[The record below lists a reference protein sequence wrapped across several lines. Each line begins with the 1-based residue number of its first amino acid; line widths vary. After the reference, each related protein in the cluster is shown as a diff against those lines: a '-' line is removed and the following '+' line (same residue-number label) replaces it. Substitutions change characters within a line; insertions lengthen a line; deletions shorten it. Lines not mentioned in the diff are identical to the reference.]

1 MSQFFYIHPENP
13 QVRLINQAVEI
24 LRNGGGIVYPT
35 DSGYALGCMIGDKHA
50 MDRIVAIRKLP
61 EGHNFTLVCSDLSE
75 LSNYAQVSNS
85 AYRLIKNNTPGRY
98 TFILTATKE
107 LPRRLMTSKRKTI
120 GIRVPDNQIA
130 LDLLNALGEPIL
142 SCSLMLPGEDHITQA
157 DPEEI
162 RDRLEHQVELIIHGG
177 YLGQEP
183 TTVVDLTEDTPIVL
197 RQGSGPTSPFIA

>member
-24 LRNGGGIVYPT
+24 LQKGGVIVYPT
-35 DSGYALGCMIGDKHA
+35 DSGYALGCMMGDKHA

-75 LSNYAQVSNS
+75 LSTYARVNNT

-120 GIRVPDNQIA
+120 GLRVPDNKIA
-130 LDLLNALGEPIL
+130 LDLLSALGEPIL
-142 SCSLMLPGEDHITQA
+142 SCSLMLPNEEHTTQS

-162 RDRLEHQVELIIHGG
+162 RDRLEHQVDLIIHGG
-177 YLGQEP
+177 YLGQES
-183 TTVVDLTEDTPIVL
+183 TTVVDLTEESPVIL
-197 RQGSGPTSPFIA
+197 REGSGSTAPFI

>member
-24 LRNGGGIVYPT
+24 LRNGGVIVYPT

-50 MDRIVAIRKLP
+50 MGRIVHIRQLP

-75 LSNYAQVSNS
+75 LSTYSLVTNS

-130 LDLLNALGEPIL
+130 LDLLKALGEPIL
-142 SCSLMLPGEDHITQA
+142 SCSLMLPNEEHLTQS

-162 RDRLEHQVELIIHGG
+162 RDRLEHKVDLIIHGG
-177 YLGQEP
+177 YLGQES
-183 TTVVDLTEDTPIVL
+183 TTVVDLTGDTPAIL
-197 RQGSGPTSPFIA
+197 REGSGAVTPFI

>member
-24 LRNGGGIVYPT
+24 LRAGGVIVYPT

-50 MDRIVAIRKLP
+50 MDRIVQIRQLP

-75 LSNYAQVSNS
+75 LSTYSLVNNM

-130 LDLLNALGEPIL
+130 LALLNALGEPIL
-142 SCSLMLPGEDHITQA
+142 SCSLMLPGEEHVTQS

-162 RDRLEHQVELIIHGG
+162 RDRLEKQVDLIIHGG
-177 YLGQEP
+177 YLGAEP
-183 TTVVDLTEDTPIVL
+183 TTVVDLTNDTPIII
-197 RQGSGPTSPFIA
+197 REGSGSTAPFV

>member
-13 QVRLINQAVEI
+13 QARLINQAVEI
-24 LRNGGGIVYPT
+24 LQKGGVIVYPT
-35 DSGYALGCMIGDKHA
+35 DSGYALGCMMGDKHA

-75 LSNYAQVSNS
+75 LSTYATVSNT

-120 GIRVPDNQIA
+120 GLRVPDNKIA
-130 LDLLNALGEPIL
+130 LDLLSALGEPIL
-142 SCSLMLPGEDHITQA
+142 SCSLMLPNEEHTTQS

-162 RDRLEHQVELIIHGG
+162 RDRLEHQVDLIIHGV

-183 TTVVDLTEDTPIVL
+183 TTVVDLTEESPVIL
-197 RQGSGPTSPFIA
+197 REGSGSTAPFI